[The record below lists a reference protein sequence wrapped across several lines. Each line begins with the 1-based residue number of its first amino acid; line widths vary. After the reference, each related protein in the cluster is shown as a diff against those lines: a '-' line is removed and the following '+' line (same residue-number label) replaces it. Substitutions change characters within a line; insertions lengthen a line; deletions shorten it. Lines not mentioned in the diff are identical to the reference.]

1 MTAAQ
6 KHTNL
11 VEASSKFS
19 FMARLL
25 PKLIASGHR
34 MLIFTQFLS
43 VLDLLERFLE
53 GMKLKFARL
62 DGGTQQSERQEAIDL
77 FNRKDSPLSCF
88 ILSTRAGGG
97 ASFSSRSYL
106 TLTLISWYKFD
117 GKPAVFSVASLVHS
131 CLRFRLP

>member
-6 KHTNL
+6 KHINL
-11 VEASSKFS
+11 IEASSKFA
-19 FMARLL
+19 FLARIL

-62 DGGTQQSERQEAIDL
+62 DGGTTQSERQEAIDL

-88 ILSTRAGGG
+88 ILSTRAGGVG
-97 ASFSSRSYL
+97 INL
-106 TLTLISWYKFD
+106 TTADTIVLFDQDFNPMQDMQVRCSACSVISTDDFF
-117 GKPAVFSVASLVHS
+117 V
-131 CLRFRLP
+131 